1 MLSRKKLLEALDNGE
16 SLTIE
21 FKQRFTTFEKM
32 AKEMIAFAN
41 TRGGYIFLG
50 VDDDKSIFG
59 IESEKSDLELVKE
72 AAEKYCEPAVNYQLQ
87 CIQVERK
94 DVLVIEI
101 LESSVKPNRI
111 QDYQKELNLNTAQV
125 YVRVNDK
132 SILASKE
139 MIKLL
144 QTQSTNKSLVNY
156 VVGSQEKIVFNYLD
170 NNETISVKELSKCA
184 NISER
189 RASRTLIKLVRANLL
204 LIHQKDNG
212 ESYFTYAGDS
222 EKL

>member
-1 MLSRKKLLEALDNGE
+1 MLTRKKLLEMIDKGE
-16 SLTIE
+16 SLTTE
-21 FKQRFTTFEKM
+21 FKQRFTTYEKM

-50 VDDDKSIFG
+50 VDDDKSIYG

-72 AAEKYCEPAVNYQLQ
+72 TAEKYCEPAVNYQLE
-87 CIQVERK
+87 CMQVKQK

-101 LESSVKPNRI
+101 LESSNKPHRI
-111 QDYQKELNLNTAQV
+111 QDYQKELNLNSAQV

-132 SILASKE
+132 SVLASKE

-144 QTQSTNKSLVNY
+144 QTQTTNKSLVNY
-156 VVGSQEKIVFNYLD
+156 VVGSQERIVFNYLD
-170 NNETISVKELSKCA
+170 DKEAITVKELSKCA

-212 ESYFTYAGDS
+212 ESYFTYAGES
-222 EKL
+222 AKN

>member
-1 MLSRKKLLEALDNGE
+1 MLSRKKLLEALDKGE

-144 QTQSTNKSLVNY
+144 QTQSANKSLVNY
-156 VVGSQEKIVFNYLD
+156 VVGNQEKIVFNYLD